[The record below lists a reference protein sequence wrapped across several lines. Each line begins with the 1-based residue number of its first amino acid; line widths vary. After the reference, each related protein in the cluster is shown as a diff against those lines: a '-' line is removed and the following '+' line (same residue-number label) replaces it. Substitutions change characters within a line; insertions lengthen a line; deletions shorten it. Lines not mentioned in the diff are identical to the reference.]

1 MVRVIEQLT
10 TENLMD
16 ITRREVSLYA
26 ATSDTAT
33 FCPVL
38 DDANKTYAIV
48 VIENDRQME
57 QPVWVLLMARIM
69 DSFIIIEEDTTLEKH
84 LVNALIANGSV
95 PREKIILAYKGEKLP
110 E

>member
-10 TENLMD
+10 SEHLMD

-26 ATSDTAT
+26 ATSDSAT

-38 DDANKTYAIV
+38 DDTNRTYAIV

-57 QPVWVLLMARIM
+57 QPVWVLLMARIV
-69 DSFIIIEEDTTLEKH
+69 DSSIIIEEDTTLEKH
-84 LVNALIANGSV
+84 LVDALMHNGGI
-95 PREKIILAYKGEKLP
+95 PREKIILAYQGEKLP